1 MYQEVKMTARE
12 KDFKIGSFHGKI
24 LPEDWSSEAK
34 LRNDLY
40 LVGML
45 CINVTRTENVKI
57 RLIGYEIPLGR
68 RGDRLD
74 LLGYDEEHNP
84 YLIELKKDNTN
95 ENLNQV
101 MKQVHRYENQF
112 SEIKSNI
119 RDEFREKFHWPEFE
133 FTDQVKKMILA
144 HREFYKGKSAK
155 DYKSTDIYICSFAR
169 LNDIYDADGNV
180 IILDKRGSKGF
191 VSLKIENK

>member
-1 MYQEVKMTARE
+1 MTARK
-12 KDFKIGSFHGKI
+12 KDFKIGCFHGKI
-24 LPEDWSSEAK
+24 LPGDQSSEAK

-45 CINVTRTENVKI
+45 SINIARAENIKI
-57 RLIGYEIPLGR
+57 RLIGYEIPFGH

-74 LLGYDEEHNP
+74 LLGYDEDYNP

-95 ENLNQV
+95 EDLNQV
-101 MKQVHRYENQF
+101 MDQVRRYEEQF
-112 SEIKSNI
+112 KDVKKAI
-119 RDEFREKFHWPEFE
+119 RNEFRKKFHWPNFE
-133 FTDQVKKMILA
+133 FSNKVKKMILA
-144 HREFYKGKSAK
+144 HREFYTGKSPK
-155 DYKSTDIYICSFAR
+155 KFKSTDIYLCSFAR
-169 LNDIYDADGNV
+169 VNDIYNTDGNV